1 MSMFTLPAKSAS
13 LNISGAS
20 STSTGVATGSAT
32 GPATV
37 AVAVAAAGANQ
48 QQQQATIIETTGGQP
63 QQHVVTQQENADGTQ
78 SLQIAHVQ
86 SLQGHQLT
94 IGSLNQ
100 VLLKKE

>member
-1 MSMFTLPAKSAS
+1 M
-13 LNISGAS
+13 
-20 STSTGVATGSAT
+20 
-32 GPATV
+32 
-37 AVAVAAAGANQ
+37 AVTVAAAGGNA
-48 QQQQATIIETTGGQP
+48 QQQATIIEAAAGQP

-94 IGSLNQ
+94 IGNLNQ